1 LRDISNPD
9 KHRQLTATGGG
20 VQVQIVYPDVTPFFI
35 PKFSTKCRAKRPDG
49 NEVEVELVGSIQIL
63 LPIKHTTLGPIGHPI
78 EEAIEKLISEVRLT
92 LEAFKHKLK

>member
-1 LRDISNPD
+1 M
-9 KHRQLTATGGG
+9 
-20 VQVQIVYPDVTPFFI
+20 
-35 PKFSTKCRAKRPDG
+35 
-49 NEVEVELVGSIQIL
+49 EVELVGSIQIL